1 MSKVFS
7 EPPTA
12 FVPGGDGSSPYA
24 KQLAAMEARFLGTR
38 REIDGWRKV
47 AIVLAGI
54 AAVTT
59 IGSLYLA
66 TSRPTAVHVVEID
79 GRTGEPL
86 GHSLFGEP
94 IAVGDAVIAHTL
106 GRWIQMTRSKSLDP
120 VIVKTSWDDAYQFVP
135 TNAKAEIDAYAR
147 DVDAF
152 NPEHLGKE
160 AIAVEITSVTRQSE
174 TSFQVR
180 WVETRFERG
189 QIQGR
194 QSFTAN
200 LGIAFIASTEPRQIQ
215 INPLGLMI
223 TSIHLQPDV
232 AVTNES

>member
-12 FVPGGDGSSPYA
+12 LVPGGDGSSPYA

-66 TSRPTAVHVVEID
+66 TSHPTAVHVVEID

-86 GHSLFGEP
+86 GHTLIGEP

-120 VIVKTSWDDAYQFVP
+120 VMVKASWDDAYQFVP
-135 TNAKAEIDAYAR
+135 TNAKGEIDAYAR

-152 NPEHLGKE
+152 NPERLGKE

-180 WVETRFERG
+180 WMETRFERG

-200 LGIAFIASTEPRQIQ
+200 LGIAFIAPTEPRQIQ

-232 AVTNES
+232 AVANES

>member
-1 MSKVFS
+1 MRKVFS

-12 FVPGGDGSSPYA
+12 FVPGGDGGSPYA
-24 KQLAAMEARFLGTR
+24 KQLAAMEARFLDTR

-47 AIVLAGI
+47 ALVLAGI

-59 IGSLYLA
+59 VGSLYLA
-66 TSRPTAVHVVEID
+66 TSRPIAVHVVEID
-79 GRTGEPL
+79 GQTGKPL
-86 GHSLFGEP
+86 GHTLIGEP
-94 IAVGDAVIAHTL
+94 VAVGDAVIAHTL

-120 VIVKTSWDDAYQFVP
+120 VMVKASWDDAYQFVP

-189 QIQGR
+189 QIRGR

-200 LGIAFIASTEPRQIQ
+200 IGTAFIAPTEPRQIQ

-232 AVTNES
+232 AVANES

>member
-1 MSKVFS
+1 MRM
-7 EPPTA
+7 
-12 FVPGGDGSSPYA
+12 
-24 KQLAAMEARFLGTR
+24 LNR
-38 REIDGWRKV
+38 RTDRGYR
-47 AIVLAGI
+47 
-54 AAVTT
+54 
-59 IGSLYLA
+59 
-66 TSRPTAVHVVEID
+66 
-79 GRTGEPL
+79 
-86 GHSLFGEP
+86 
-94 IAVGDAVIAHTL
+94 DAVIAHSL
-106 GRWIQMTRSKSLDP
+106 GRWIQLTRSKSLDP
-120 VIVKTSWDDAYQFVP
+120 MVVKAKLGSRPISSFRS
-135 TNAKAEIDAYAR
+135 NAKAEIDAYAR
-147 DVDAF
+147 GVDAF

-232 AVTNES
+232 AVANES